1 METINYF
8 INSAY
13 TNFIN
18 SPCVNKLEN
27 GTDFAEKTLVKI
39 NLFEQ
44 SIRSEEPKKVYLTL
58 FKEIFR
64 ISRSNESY

>member
-27 GTDFAEKTLVKI
+27 GTDFAEETLVKI

-44 SIRSEEPKKVYLTL
+44 SIRSEEPKKC
-58 FKEIFR
+58 I
-64 ISRSNESY
+64 